1 MMPDAMEIMQRELQ
15 ERSNWRISQFE
26 KNRTTSKQIENE
38 ITKMQ
43 NDLEK
48 YEYAEQA
55 MRSRPHAITELIGKD
70 RGINASM
77 IDDQG
82 KDEG

>member
-1 MMPDAMEIMQRELQ
+1 
-15 ERSNWRISQFE
+15 
-26 KNRTTSKQIENE
+26 
-38 ITKMQ
+38 MQ

-82 KDEG
+82 KDKESGNHSGCGGGDKNDQCDPTDIIR

>member
-1 MMPDAMEIMQRELQ
+1 
-15 ERSNWRISQFE
+15 
-26 KNRTTSKQIENE
+26 
-38 ITKMQ
+38 MQ